1 MAVDEVT
8 AELYGLPLDA
18 FTSTRNSKARELK
31 AAGDEE
37 AASRVAALKKPTTAA
52 WLVNQLVRRERE
64 QVDLLLD
71 LGRELRAGMAGLSAD
86 ELRTLTKRR
95 YQLVSLL
102 VNTALSYAG
111 PRRPG
116 ADVASDVQT
125 TLEATLAD
133 PDSADAVAA
142 GSLTQPLHVSG
153 FGFAGR
159 PDVIPADD
167 TTTGPDAD
175 VLDMAAHRERRAKL
189 LDEARERVVQARAE
203 ALLDAVRD
211 AGSPSF
217 DLIAD
222 VAEPGWR
229 GSAVGVYRLWRDLGF
244 AVGAILAGIIT
255 DAVGIG
261 AAIWAVA
268 VLTAGSGLIV
278 FQRMQETRPILDAR
292 PENELTN

>member
-18 FTSTRNSKARELK
+18 FTATRNSKARELK
-31 AAGDEE
+31 AAGDVE
-37 AASRVAALKKPTTAA
+37 AARRVAVLKKPTMAA

-142 GSLTQPLHVSG
+142 GSLTEPLHVSG

-189 LDEARERVVQARAE
+189 LDEARERVVQAQAE
-203 ALLDAVRD
+203 ADAAD
-211 AGSPSF
+211 ARREE
-217 DLIAD
+217 L
-222 VAEPGWR
+222 E
-229 GSAVGVYRLWRDLGF
+229 
-244 AVGAILAGIIT
+244 
-255 DAVGIG
+255 
-261 AAIWAVA
+261 A
-268 VLTAGSGLIV
+268 VLAAAEAEERAAASEVRRLETALERASSALAK
-278 FQRMQETRPILDAR
+278 RSEAAASAREDLEDAEEAAEEASDELAEAQEAEHRLDR
-292 PENELTN
+292 